1 MTTNT
6 TLLMQTCNIP
16 ATQEGLK
23 NLIIEAIKIQLLPI
37 GISFLIILGIFFI
50 FGIFNEN
57 LGEGT
62 YWIAFFLLMIG
73 IIASWI
79 VYFTMMFWQGA

>member
-1 MTTNT
+1 MPINQ
-6 TLLMQTCNIP
+6 TLLEQTCQIQ
-16 ATQEGLK
+16 QEGLK
-23 NLIIEAIKIQLLPI
+23 NLIIEAIKVQLVPI

-73 IIASWI
+73 LTASWV
-79 VYFTMMFWQGA
+79 VYFAMLFWQAS